1 MVSDKRELAE
11 YIYNRVDEST
21 DGNMSEY
28 IDKDDF
34 VDCCRNIL
42 DEYMILQCTK
52 ILD

>member
-1 MVSDKRELAE
+1 MVSDKRDLAE
-11 YIYNRVDEST
+11 YIYNRVDEAT

-28 IDKDDF
+28 IDMEAF
-34 VDCCRNIL
+34 VSCCKNVL